1 MDLRMHNHCHLR
13 SGHPAPATSRTVHV
27 SAVFTASVLLWF
39 TVPATFAYAAP
50 GAGAQGPAPAVT
62 VEKVQVKDANPPQA
76 YVGRVEAIQAVDL
89 QPRVEGYLTAVNVT
103 EGGMVN
109 AGDVLFVIE
118 QTTYRARVNADA
130 AAVDK
135 AQASLDRAEKYL
147 KRLRSTRKS
156 GVAAADMDAAVSD
169 QLQAKAQ
176 LQEAMAAL
184 EQSRLNLGYT
194 TITAPIHGR
203 IGRVQVTKG
212 NLVTPSTGAL
222 ARIVQ
227 VDPIR
232 VVFSLNEQ
240 DYLAMSRQVSPLPSG
255 EVSFSDVV
263 VPRLRLSDG
272 TVYPAQG
279 RIDFVDNEIDAR
291 TGTIAVRAVFDNPG
305 QLLLPGGYVTVEL
318 TKAAAKPRPVVPQA
332 AVQEDKDGR
341 FVLVVGEGNVVSVR
355 RIVTGATVGAS
366 WVVEDGLQGGETII
380 VHGLQKAR
388 VGQPVEPKLDA
399 TRGQE

>member
-1 MDLRMHNHCHLR
+1 
-13 SGHPAPATSRTVHV
+13 
-27 SAVFTASVLLWF
+27 
-39 TVPATFAYAAP
+39 
-50 GAGAQGPAPAVT
+50 
-62 VEKVQVKDANPPQA
+62 
-76 YVGRVEAIQAVDL
+76 
-89 QPRVEGYLTAVNVT
+89 
-103 EGGMVN
+103 
-109 AGDVLFVIE
+109 
-118 QTTYRARVNADA
+118 
-130 AAVDK
+130 
-135 AQASLDRAEKYL
+135 
-147 KRLRSTRKS
+147 
-156 GVAAADMDAAVSD
+156 
-169 QLQAKAQ
+169 
-176 LQEAMAAL
+176 
-184 EQSRLNLGYT
+184 
-194 TITAPIHGR
+194 
-203 IGRVQVTKG
+203 
-212 NLVTPSTGAL
+212 
-222 ARIVQ
+222 
-227 VDPIR
+227 
-232 VVFSLNEQ
+232 
-240 DYLAMSRQVSPLPSG
+240 VSPLPSG